1 MKITYVSDLIKNH
14 DNNEYHVRQPI
25 GLLDFCYDLE
35 HTIRGVR
42 TTPRDVRTSWVYMP
56 HDVLPMGWVGFGDF
70 RYSAS
75 ENVDSYVVYSR
86 CIENAKYNGGD
97 LMHMK
102 MSTKRKVALRN
113 AKKFLRSY
121 SPVEVTKALSTIPK
135 DAARELEHET
145 RTEQTELY
153 RKLFHVGY
161 RDCEP
166 RVSQEL
172 RTLLETGHT
181 FMDKSV
187 ETDLRACFAA
197 VDEHKDKQQQID
209 MYCVIASERMGRQ
222 IFEVVKANNVSS
234 WASDIDNEVSRYD
247 GTTLPEDL
255 AGKMAVLSMCA
266 VEQYVPDVGVRAA
279 ENVFYVA
286 Q

>member
-1 MKITYVSDLIKNH
+1 MTITYVSELIKNH
-14 DNNEYHVRQPI
+14 ADNEYNGRQPV

-86 CIENAKYNGGD
+86 FIENAKYNGGD
-97 LMHMK
+97 LMRMK
-102 MSTKRKVALRN
+102 MSTNRKVALRN

-121 SPVEVTKALSTIPK
+121 SPVELTKDLSRVPK
-135 DAARELEHET
+135 EAAREVEQGT
-145 RTEQTELY
+145 RTERGKLY
-153 RKLFHVGY
+153 HKLFGTGY
-161 RDCEP
+161 RRELP
-166 RVSQEL
+166 AVANEL
-172 RTLLETGHT
+172 RTLIETGHT

-187 ETDLRACFAA
+187 ETDLRAYFAA
-197 VDEHKDKQQQID
+197 VDEHEAKKQELD
-209 MYCVIASERMGRQ
+209 MHCVVASERMGKQ
-222 IFEVVKANNVSS
+222 VFEVVEANKLKG
-234 WASDIDNEVSRYD
+234 WDPKISDEVTRYD
-247 GTTLPEDL
+247 DTTLPEEL

-266 VEQYVPDVGVRAA
+266 VEQYVPDVGVRAT

-286 Q
+286 R